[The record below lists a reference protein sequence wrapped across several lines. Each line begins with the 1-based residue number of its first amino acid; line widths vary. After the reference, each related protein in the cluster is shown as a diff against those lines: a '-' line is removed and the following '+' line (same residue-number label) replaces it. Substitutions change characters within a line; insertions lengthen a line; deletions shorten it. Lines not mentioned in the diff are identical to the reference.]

1 MILRV
6 LVSMVIVFLLSLP
19 VVAADFEMACLGA
32 GGGDYEADM
41 TSFLYRPAGARD
53 WSLLMDGG
61 SVAAGI
67 VALAARQGTDPVAL
81 DPQERAELVAATLKP
96 VEGML
101 TTHSHLDHVSGFSIL
116 GPLFL
121 HLNSQ
126 GKKSFRVLASP
137 ETLDNLEQHLYFK
150 KIWGNFGYFPKGN
163 TILAWER
170 VGDTTTVEIGGFKAR
185 RMLLNHKVES
195 SAWLLETSSGAAFL
209 HCGDTGTLPVEVIKT
224 IRSLQTAGT
233 LKGLGLE
240 VSFPSAENEL
250 AERTTHLTRD
260 TLLATLAEIVEVP
273 VPAEKFPWPAET
285 VKNLATQVAEKFNV
299 PVVVYHIKPMQYHKV
314 CTELE
319 ELIAAGLQLVVAEQ
333 GSCYSF

>member
-19 VVAADFEMACLGA
+19 AVAADFEVGCLGA

-41 TSFLYRPAGARD
+41 TSFLYRPAGAKD

-67 VALAARQGTDPVAL
+67 VALAAKQGTDTAAL
-81 DPQERAELVAATLKP
+81 DPQGRAELVAATLNS

-121 HLNSQ
+121 HLNGQ

-137 ETLDNLEQHLYFK
+137 ETLDNLEEHLYFK

-163 TILAWER
+163 TVLAWER

-195 SAWLLETSSGAAFL
+195 SAWLLEAASGGAFF
-209 HCGDTGTLPVEVIKT
+209 HCGDTGTLPVDVIQT
-224 IRSLQTAGT
+224 IRGLQTAGK

-240 VSFPSAENEL
+240 VSFPSAEKDL

-260 TLLATLAEIVEVP
+260 TLLATLAEIVEIP
-273 VPAEKFPWPAET
+273 VPADPFPWPAET
-285 VKNLATQVAEKFNV
+285 VKNLATQVAAKFKT
-299 PVVVYHIKPMQYHKV
+299 PVLVYHIKPMQYRAV
-314 CTELE
+314 RAELE
-319 ELIAAGLQLVVAEQ
+319 ELIAAGLQLVVAQQ